1 MGRAGLREPT
11 QELGSGAE
19 SGPGAGQV
27 LGRGGDEE
35 AFRPGRGA
43 ETRLGQQAPH
53 GQQEGLPGRHRH
65 PGNGAVIADHGQA
78 GWERRMP

>member
-11 QELGSGAE
+11 QELGAGAE
-19 SGPGAGQV
+19 SGPGARQV
-27 LGRGGDEE
+27 LGRGRDEG
-35 AFRPGRGA
+35 AFRPGRGDPSG
-43 ETRLGQQAPH
+43 TTGAPWPT
-53 GQQEGLPGRHRH
+53 GGPSRRHRH